1 MCYINMDQE
10 EMVEVL
16 VLVLIWRDWR
26 PNVQIAPINR
36 TGGAAGCS
44 YVKCL
49 SNVDRFGQWGGGSQ
63 VSGRHYATSLN
74 HIRS

>member
-1 MCYINMDQE
+1 
-10 EMVEVL
+10 MVEVL
-16 VLVLIWRDWR
+16 VLVVIWRDWR

-49 SNVDRFGQWGGGSQ
+49 SNVDRFGRWGAVGGR
-63 VSGRHYATSLN
+63 GRSPGVIMQRHST
-74 HIRS
+74 I